1 MRTFII
7 FLITFTV
14 ASSFAQTTISQK
26 YESSN
31 TVTIPK
37 LKDTAFRVINTKN
50 TVPPLQAAFFLNGKF
65 VGTQYPL
72 APALIE
78 EIHVVKQDTLIGIK
92 TYTGQIYLKT
102 KSNYQPKLIS
112 LTDIKTKYT
121 EFKETPVI
129 FMLDG
134 DIIKAEHDNYFVDE
148 NTLLS
153 VIVDNLDDI
162 EIGIIKL
169 LTKTEKN
176 IKDRNN
182 FILRGEKLVQ
192 NKKTSEV

>member
-102 KSNYQPKLIS
+102 K
-112 LTDIKTKYT
+112 
-121 EFKETPVI
+121 
-129 FMLDG
+129 
-134 DIIKAEHDNYFVDE
+134 IIKAEHDNYFVDE